1 MARILESINGMKVV
15 IITKK
20 NCPWCDKA
28 KDLLKETDIAF
39 FEMDIS
45 EHPSLLEVFKHLNL
59 KTVPQ
64 IFNRDERIGGYN
76 DLVQYFGSRG
86 TF

>member
-1 MARILESINGMKVV
+1 MAYILESINGMKVV

-45 EHPSLLEVFKHLNL
+45 EHPSLLEFFKHLNL
-59 KTVPQ
+59 NTVPQ
-64 IFNRDERIGGYN
+64 IFNKDERIGGYT